1 MLPIEKKF
9 FIALFFIQD
18 TTKEELT
25 QFFLRFKGPVALRK
39 RVFRLETS
47 DAKWQFSGGVFV
59 TFDTRP
65 NAEEF
70 LHLFSDK
77 KLSYNGDSL
86 RVNWQ
91 EDFYQEKGLFKQA
104 LASLHNPDLDA

>member
-1 MLPIEKKF
+1 MKRSFLSLF
-9 FIALFFIQD
+9 FFIQD